1 MNPTELALVI
11 PRGLSVPKGI
21 SIPRGIKEL
30 RRLSNSNAPV
40 LAFSFKRRR
49 AEDWYSSHSHAHGQ
63 LLAFTTGLL
72 VMEAGKMRWMFPSPR
87 CVWIPPNFEHS
98 TRSVGVATGLMLALS
113 PQVCRG
119 LARRPCMFS
128 SSQLLF
134 AIIERML
141 GWDPWQSLNAGQKR
155 LLAVLRDELRRPD
168 QHSLNLP
175 IPREERLAGVA
186 RAMLQDLADDRT
198 LEAWAQ
204 YAGMARRTFM
214 RAFSADVGL
223 TFGRWR
229 QQARLFAAL
238 EMLVQGKS
246 VTETAIGVGYN
257 SVSAFVEM
265 FRTMMGSAPQKY
277 LRSQK
282 ATTALPNGPSA

>member
-1 MNPTELALVI
+1 MNPSELALVKGF
-11 PRGLSVPKGI
+11 RGME
-21 SIPRGIKEL
+21 EL
-30 RRLSNSNAPV
+30 RRLNDSDAPV
-40 LAFSFKRRR
+40 LAFSFKRRG
-49 AEDWYSSHSHAHGQ
+49 AEDWYSSHSHARGQ
-63 LLAFTTGLL
+63 LLAFKTGLL
-72 VMEAGKMRWMFPSPR
+72 VIEAGTTRWMFPSPR
-87 CVWIPPNFEHS
+87 CIWIPPDFVHCA
-98 TRSVGVATGLMLALS
+98 RSVGGAAGSMLLLS

-141 GWDPWQSLNAGQKR
+141 GWDLWQPLNAGQKR
-155 LLAVLRDELRRPD
+155 LIAVLRDELRKPD
-168 QHSLNLP
+168 QQSLHLP
-175 IPREERLAGVA
+175 IPKEGRLSRVA
-186 RAMLQDLADDRT
+186 RAMLQDLADDST
-198 LEAWAQ
+198 LEAWARH
-204 YAGMARRTFM
+204 AGMARRTFM
-214 RAFSADVGL
+214 RAFSADVGM

-246 VTETAIGVGYN
+246 VTEAAIAVGYD

-265 FRTMMGSAPQKY
+265 FRTTMGSAPQKY

-282 ATTALPNGPSA
+282 ATTALPNGQVPD

>member
-1 MNPTELALVI
+1 MDPSEL
-11 PRGLSVPKGI
+11 GSVKGFG
-21 SIPRGIKEL
+21 GIERL
-30 RRLSNSNAPV
+30 RRLNDSDAPLLV
-40 LAFSFKRRR
+40 FSFKRRG
-49 AEDWYSSHSHAHGQ
+49 AEDWYSSHSHARGQ

-72 VMEAGKMRWMFPSPR
+72 VIEAGTTRWMFPSPR
-87 CVWIPPNFEHS
+87 CIWIPPDFEHRA
-98 TRSVGVATGLMLALS
+98 RSVGGAAGSMLLLS
-113 PQVCRG
+113 PQLCRG
-119 LARRPCMFS
+119 LATRPCMFS

-134 AIIERML
+134 AIMERML
-141 GWDPWQSLNAGQKR
+141 GWDLWQPLNVGQKR
-155 LLAVLRDELRRPD
+155 LLAVLRDELRKPD
-168 QHSLNLP
+168 QQSLHLP
-175 IPREERLAGVA
+175 TPKEERLANVT

-198 LEAWAQ
+198 LEAWAR

-214 RAFSADVGL
+214 RAFSADVGM

-229 QQARLFAAL
+229 QQARLFSAL

-246 VTETAIGVGYN
+246 VTEAAIAVGYD

-265 FRTMMGSAPQKY
+265 FRAMMGNTPQKY